1 MSIMKL
7 LGVRSW
13 VLSFVEIVF
22 FFGVLSV
29 AYFAVVLGLYHALA
43 GEPAPVQL
51 IQPTTST
58 APASQASSSAP
69 ATTPDTQMAASAPAT
84 APETQAATSVP
95 ATAPET
101 QATTSAPATAPATQ
115 AAEGSRSW
123 LVSTPVW
130 MWIVAGAGYVLLV
143 TLYWAPGDQQLDDA
157 ELRAFG
163 VFVVTVVVVG
173 LLYLE
178 FRYDHAVTKQL
189 RLFWTI
195 VSGHYV
201 ARGGETSGG

>member
-69 ATTPDTQMAASAPAT
+69 ATTPDTQMAASA
-84 APETQAATSVP
+84 P